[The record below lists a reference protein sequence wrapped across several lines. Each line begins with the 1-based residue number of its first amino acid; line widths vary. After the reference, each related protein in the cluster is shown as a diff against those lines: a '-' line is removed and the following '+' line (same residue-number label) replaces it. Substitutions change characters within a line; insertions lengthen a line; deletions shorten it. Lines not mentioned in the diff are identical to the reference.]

1 LPAKKVFEKINS
13 LGLSGKVINDKYTLT
28 PMTGSRNPNVVRI
41 DIEIKY
47 DGRELNSAEM
57 RAEVKDVYGQLL
69 KLCKPPVKEEKVIPK
84 LSSEKTL
91 KIEFGGRMHQSQWGY
106 VSSDLMDELVELS
119 EEFNDYDFP
128 GVINGIE
135 DLIASSWFGVP
146 DELGTYL
153 KEIKSEFPIIASWHD
168 KDWGEIW
175 EDFNIFRF
183 LPVIDNDNALRI
195 TLEEE
200 VLFQGTVGQLEVFK
214 GDIHDNSEVL
224 VLDEA
229 DDDEAK
235 QMIQFLKNIK
245 LTSPYKLKI
254 QDAFLG
260 GIEKSKDGWRTN
272 TYWIYDSHYKQIL
285 EKTDFENRFCATVY
299 GKYHLSS
306 TQKVNDFGMDK
317 IIWHWDSDLWEF
329 GPSGDESYCLSG
341 VFYADTGEIELITD
355 DFNIKDVSVDFSWPT
370 DD

>member
-1 LPAKKVFEKINS
+1 
-13 LGLSGKVINDKYTLT
+13 
-28 PMTGSRNPNVVRI
+28 M
-41 DIEIKY
+41 
-47 DGRELNSAEM
+47 
-57 RAEVKDVYGQLL
+57 
-69 KLCKPPVKEEKVIPK
+69 KPTRWKSPVKEGKVIPK

-119 EEFNDYDFP
+119 EKFNDYDFP
-128 GVINGIE
+128 DYNRFSGFRGIQRSINGIE
-135 DLIASSWFGVP
+135 DLISSSWFGVP
-146 DELGTYL
+146 DELVQYL
-153 KEIKSEFPIIASWHD
+153 NEIKSDFPTIASWCG

-175 EDFNIFRF
+175 LDFNIFRF

-195 TLEEE
+195 TLEGE

-214 GDIHDNSEVL
+214 GNIYDNSEVL

-235 QMIQFLKNIK
+235 QMIQFLKNMK

-254 QDAFLG
+254 QDPFFG
-260 GIEKSKDGWRTN
+260 GIGKSKDGWLTN

>member
-1 LPAKKVFEKINS
+1 
-13 LGLSGKVINDKYTLT
+13 
-28 PMTGSRNPNVVRI
+28 M
-41 DIEIKY
+41 
-47 DGRELNSAEM
+47 
-57 RAEVKDVYGQLL
+57 
-69 KLCKPPVKEEKVIPK
+69 KPTRWKSPVKEEKVISK

-119 EEFNDYDFP
+119 EKFNDYDFP

-135 DLIASSWFGVP
+135 DLIASSWFGV
-146 DELGTYL
+146 EETRLGTYL
-153 KEIKSEFPIIASWHD
+153 KDLKLDFPIIASWHD

-183 LPVIDNDNALRI
+183 LPVIDNDNALKI
-195 TLEEE
+195 TLDEEI
-200 VLFQGTVGQLEVFK
+200 VFQGTVGQLEVFK
-214 GDIHDNSEVL
+214 GNIYDNSEVL
-224 VLDEA
+224 VLEEA

-245 LTSPYKLKI
+245 LTSPYKLII
-254 QDAFLG
+254 QNPDFG
-260 GIEKSKDGWRTN
+260 GIGKSKDGWLTN
-272 TYWIYDSHYKQIL
+272 TDWIYDSHYKQIL

-317 IIWHWDSDLWEF
+317 IIWYQDCALEEF
-329 GPSGDESYCLSG
+329 GPSGHESYCLSG